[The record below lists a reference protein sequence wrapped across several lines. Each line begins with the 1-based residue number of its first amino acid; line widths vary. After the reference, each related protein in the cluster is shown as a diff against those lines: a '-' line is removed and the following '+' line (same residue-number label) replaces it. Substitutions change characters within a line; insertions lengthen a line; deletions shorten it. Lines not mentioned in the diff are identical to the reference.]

1 MEIPYIVEAR
11 KDTGL
16 FNSKI
21 AIWLFLASEVMLFGG
36 LFSAY
41 IFLRLGADFPWPER
55 TLPIVPGLINTA
67 ILIAS
72 SVTVVFA
79 WAELKLG
86 NWRKFQVYMSITL
99 ICAAIFMV
107 IKLSIE
113 YPSKFAHQAI
123 RTSDFAVLEGHVLA
137 PYDGKHKESLG
148 NKLRVGNTEIKLAD
162 GVKAQGFTLNANVTR
177 FYDGYYDVILKQ
189 VKEKGFKT
197 ALYLGEK
204 PNSFIQIGEETFNNE
219 TELSLE
225 TLHKFRA
232 HFVEAR
238 TNNHTLNSGFL
249 TEAWTQFRKERA
261 EGLHPAFEGIRDG
274 LCTEPVNEIQQA
286 LIEKNTS
293 KYINSAA
300 NFENK
305 ARVKLPETVSFSI
318 IGEGVFEFV
327 PAKGNFGGGTSYR
340 PAFQGREVL
349 MSLADKEKYEELAVG
364 KTPIKAREA
373 AELAEIEFKSFKQ
386 SVVTILHRDKTEV
399 IGSYKILEPIRDE
412 QGKLKLDDKNE
423 ILTQQAGAIKS
434 GIEIAIDQVNLEHF
448 IMRWERDDHSGK
460 LPISAYVG
468 TIEELEDKSIKYKPG
483 AKTYT
488 ISIFNED
495 KTKIDYYT
503 EGHGDAHGE
512 KGDTAQP
519 SINNIWS
526 THMQWVHWR
535 SKELEEKKLEITD
548 IERYNATWAHIVGYN
563 MVGYDLST
571 KAKYDEFKKKW
582 PKWYSSMKG
591 ADHYNAEWVKAFPH
605 AFINREDIRLES
617 NLTPKWNNYYAI
629 YFTITGLHGLHVIG
643 GAIVLGYYLFF
654 GRKMFESNPEWL
666 ANRVEV
672 GGLFWHFVDLVWI
685 FAFPIFYLM

>member
-99 ICAAIFMV
+99 ICAAVFMV
-107 IKLSIE
+107 LKLSIE

-123 RTSDFAVLEGHVLA
+123 RLSDFAVLEGHVVK
-137 PYDGKHKESLG
+137 PKEKKGEKIHQESLG
-148 NKLRVGNTEIKLAD
+148 NYLRVASTDIKLAE
-162 GVKAQGFTLNANVTR
+162 GKKAQGFTLKANVTR
-177 FYDGYYDVILKQ
+177 FYPGYYDVILKQ
-189 VKEKGFKT
+189 VEEKKLKT
-197 ALYLGEK
+197 ALYLGDDPK
-204 PNSFIQIGEETFNNE
+204 AFIKIGEEVFNNE
-219 TELSLE
+219 TELSIE
-225 TLHKFRA
+225 TLKKFKA

-238 TNNHTLNSGFL
+238 TNNNNLNAGL
-249 TEAWTQFRKERA
+249 LRKAWKQFRKERK
-261 EGLHPAFEGIRDG
+261 EGLHPTFEGKRDD
-274 LCTEPVNEIQQA
+274 LCLDPVKEIQGKLREEIA
-286 LIEKNTS
+286 S
-293 KYINSAA
+293 KFINQPEL
-300 NFENK
+300 FEDK
-305 ARVKLPETVSFSI
+305 TRLPLSETVTFSI
-318 IGEGVFEFV
+318 IGEGYLKFV
-327 PAKGNFGGGTSYR
+327 PAKGNFGGGTSYV
-340 PAFQGREVL
+340 AGAEN
-349 MSLADKEKYEELAVG
+349 AV
-364 KTPIKAREA
+364 
-373 AELAEIEFKSFKQ
+373 S
-386 SVVTILHRDKTEV
+386 ILHRDKTVV
-399 IGSYKILEPIRDE
+399 IGKKS
-412 QGKLKLDDKNE
+412 DK
-423 ILTQQAGAIKS
+423 ARS

-448 IMRWERDDHSGK
+448 VMKWERDDYSEKPPLSVFFG
-460 LPISAYVG
+460 SV
-468 TIEELEDKSIKYKPG
+468 EEQADGSIKYIPG
-483 AKTYT
+483 ERKNE
-488 ISIFNED
+488 ISIFNEEN
-495 KTKIDYYT
+495 TKIDYYSDKYT
-503 EGHGDAHGE
+503 QERE
-512 KGDTAQP
+512 KTKT

-535 SKELEEKKLEITD
+535 TKELKDRNEAYEITD
-548 IERYNATWAHIVGYN
+548 LEKYNATWAHIVGYY

-571 KAKYDEFKKKW
+571 EAKYAEFQEKW

-591 ADHYNAEWVKAFPH
+591 ADHYNKDWVGAFPY
-605 AFINREDIRLES
+605 AFIERENIRLES

-643 GAIVLGYYLFF
+643 GALVLGYYLFF
-654 GRKMFESNPEWL
+654 GRKMYESNPEWL